1 VRSAVVRAWRQ
12 RKLGVIQFAILTA
25 VYAALAACFVWLAM
39 AKTITWRR
47 SLVVGTAVMMLAM
60 VWMDLR
66 RKHAAGGFGWGSDE
80 FLGALLIAGVILV
93 VFVVIRVVDV
103 RRGAASR

>member
-1 VRSAVVRAWRQ
+1 M
-12 RKLGVIQFAILTA
+12 IQFAILTA

-47 SLVVGTAVMMLAM
+47 SLVVGTAVLML
-60 VWMDLR
+60 VGGWMDLR
-66 RKHAAGGFGWGSDE
+66 RKYAAGGFGWGSDE
-80 FLGALLIAGVILV
+80 FLGSLLIAGVILV

-103 RRGAASR
+103 RRGAAGAK

>member
-1 VRSAVVRAWRQ
+1 M
-12 RKLGVIQFAILTA
+12 IQFAILTA

-47 SLVVGTAVMMLAM
+47 SLVVGSAVLML
-60 VWMDLR
+60 VTGWLDLR
-66 RKHAAGGFGWGSDE
+66 RRHAAGGFGWGSDE
-80 FLGALLIAGVILV
+80 FLAGLLVAGTILV

>member
-1 VRSAVVRAWRQ
+1 
-12 RKLGVIQFAILTA
+12 VIQFAIVTA

-47 SLVVGTAVMMLAM
+47 SLVVGTAVLML
-60 VWMDLR
+60 VGGWMDLR
-66 RKHAAGGFGWGSDE
+66 RRFGAGGFGWGSDE
-80 FLGALLIAGVILV
+80 FLAGLLVAGTILV

>member
-1 VRSAVVRAWRQ
+1 M
-12 RKLGVIQFAILTA
+12 IQFAIVTA

-47 SLVVGTAVMMLAM
+47 SLVVGSAFGMLVT
-60 VWMDLR
+60 VWVDLR
-66 RKHAAGGFGWGSDE
+66 RKYAAGGFGWGSDE
-80 FLGALLIAGVILV
+80 FLGSLLIAGTILV

-103 RRGAASR
+103 RRGATGAK

>member
-1 VRSAVVRAWRQ
+1 
-12 RKLGVIQFAILTA
+12 VIQFAILTA

-47 SLVVGTAVMMLAM
+47 SLVVGTAVLML
-60 VWMDLR
+60 VGGWMDLR
-66 RKHAAGGFGWGSDE
+66 RRFGAGGFGWGSDE
-80 FLGALLIAGVILV
+80 FLAGLLVAGTILV

>member
-1 VRSAVVRAWRQ
+1 
-12 RKLGVIQFAILTA
+12 VIQFAIVTA

-47 SLVVGTAVMMLAM
+47 SLVVGTAVLML
-60 VWMDLR
+60 VGGWMDLR
-66 RKHAAGGFGWGSDE
+66 RRFAADGLVWGSDE
-80 FLGALLIAGVILV
+80 FLADLLIAGVILV

>member
-1 VRSAVVRAWRQ
+1 M
-12 RKLGVIQFAILTA
+12 IQFAILTA

-47 SLVVGTAVMMLAM
+47 SLVVGSAVLML
-60 VWMDLR
+60 VTSWMDLR
-66 RKHAAGGFGWGSDE
+66 RRHAAGGLGWGSDE
-80 FLGALLIAGVILV
+80 FLAALLVAGVILV

-103 RRGAASR
+103 RRGAAGAK

>member
-1 VRSAVVRAWRQ
+1 
-12 RKLGVIQFAILTA
+12 VIQFAIVTA

-47 SLVVGTAVMMLAM
+47 SLVVGTAVLML
-60 VWMDLR
+60 VGGWMDR
-66 RKHAAGGFGWGSDE
+66 RRWFGAGGFGWGSDE
-80 FLGALLIAGVILV
+80 FLAGLLVAGTILV

>member
-1 VRSAVVRAWRQ
+1 M
-12 RKLGVIQFAILTA
+12 IQFAILTA

-66 RKHAAGGFGWGSDE
+66 RKYAAGGFGWGSDE
-80 FLGALLIAGVILV
+80 FLGSLLIAGTILV

-103 RRGAASR
+103 LRGAASR